1 MHIYFFI
8 RRAGKCPGKEVMEKE
23 KIKKSEQ
30 PGCVVG
36 IGSSAGG
43 LEALQQF
50 LTFLPADTGMA
61 FVVIQHLSP
70 DHRSLLADILAKYT
84 SMKVMEAQDGM
95 YVRKNTV
102 IMLPP
107 KYNMEIE
114 AGVLH
119 LHEYNHQHINHPIDV
134 FFRSL
139 AKAYENRAVAVI
151 LSGTGSDGT
160 NGIRSI
166 KERNGLIIVQAP
178 ESAKFDGMPRSA
190 IATGFADLILN
201 PDSIAREM
209 AHISRSMADAG
220 QRLQLS
226 DGDLM
231 SQVFSILKNVTNVN
245 YSYYKQ
251 TTVLRR
257 IERRIVVTHN
267 RNLREYVNYMSNNP
281 EEVRL
286 LAKEVLIGVTSFFRD
301 QDYFEVLKER
311 VVKDLL
317 QSHRASDQ
325 IRVWVAGCSTG
336 EEAYSIAILFVEAM
350 EELGLR
356 RDVKIFATDLDGDSI
371 AVAGRGVYGDS
382 IQEDVSVTR
391 LSRFFTKKG
400 NRYTVNH
407 DIRKMIVFAQHN
419 VFQDPPFGRL
429 DLVSCRNLL
438 IYFQNIL
445 QRNLFAIFHMALNDG
460 GYLFLGRSESVIDY
474 DDVFRVIAPNEK
486 IFVHNSAGRTPSHE
500 HITYSLQGIESQLVP
515 PHYKDS
521 SYDSD
526 NRFPSGEMDT
536 RALEIL
542 MPACVLVNEKNEL
555 CHSYGKCGDFITIPV
570 GNVTLDIFSLLR
582 EDLRIAVSKALKEA
596 RERRQRVA
604 YDKIPVKIGEEPEY
618 ISLVAQ
624 PISDK
629 IGADTGVTAIAFLR
643 GDRENGPAVDM
654 EHYNIDTAAAQRISD
669 LEQELHVSQDNLSH
683 TVTELESVNAELQA
697 ANEELLTAN
706 EELQSSNEELQ
717 SVNEELYTVNSE
729 YQAKVGELASVNDD
743 MANFLATTM
752 VGIVMVDRKLNVRKF
767 TEYIADEFSVAEH
780 DVGRSLRYIAYHFAT
795 VDLIA
800 LCHQVLQTM
809 QPVELACASVAGKT
823 YLVRIAP
830 YRTLEKK
837 VMEADGAEDSGTAMY
852 GTGYGSTAAG
862 ERINAKQYTGGSG
875 GSANVAGFAGSAI
888 HGDSRTG
895 MPGDTGSAKAEN
907 HVHALSGGRV
917 GKARAA
923 DRYTDVD
930 QETGAGGHK
939 SYVSGLV
946 LTFIDTTQQIGDQQQ
961 IEEMSKALRAAVK
974 SGQEKEAFLS
984 HMSHDMRTPLTAIKG
999 LAQLSLREKDL
1010 PEGIRDNMEKILSS
1024 TNYLTSLIDEVLETS
1039 RINAGK
1045 IVSVSTAVRERDVI
1059 EEAVSIVEQRAKSVS
1074 LTLQTRIDGC
1084 ENRMVMMDTEHVTR
1098 IIVNLLGNAIKFT
1111 PPGGRIDF
1119 EASVLY
1125 TDEHA
1130 SHTYTIRD
1138 TGRGISEAFQQKM
1151 FMPFEQE
1158 GTGDS
1163 GMRDGTG
1170 LGLYICR
1177 NLIDLLGGTIT
1188 CHSKV
1193 GHGTTFIV
1201 SLEYDLASPDQIRTQ
1216 SRRSSTIEGRMLY
1229 GKNILVAEDNT
1240 LNAEVVMKILETR
1253 GLHAELAR
1261 DGEEAVTLYESS
1273 GPYHF
1278 QAVLMDVMMP
1288 IMDGE
1293 EAARAIRAS
1302 ELQDA
1307 ETIPIIALTADIDP
1321 ANEKRCLEAGMS
1333 ACLRKPIDTA
1343 ELFSTL
1349 YREIVRTRE
1358 I

>member
-1 MHIYFFI
+1 
-8 RRAGKCPGKEVMEKE
+8 MERE

-84 SMKVMEAQDGM
+84 SMKVMEARDGM

-336 EEAYSIAILFVEAM
+336 EEAYSIAILFAEAM

-391 LSRFFTKKG
+391 LSRFFAKKG
-400 NRYTVNH
+400 NRYTVSH

-500 HITYSLQGIESQLVP
+500 HITYSLQGIESQLMSP
-515 PHYKDS
+515 RARDS
-521 SYDSD
+521 SYDSES
-526 NRFPSGEMDT
+526 RFPSGEMDT
-536 RALEIL
+536 RALELL
-542 MPACVLVNEKNEL
+542 MPACVLINEKNEL
-555 CHSYGKCGDFITIPV
+555 CRSYGKCGDFITIPV
-570 GNVTLDIFSLLR
+570 GNVTLDIFSLIR

-596 RERRQRVA
+596 RERKQRVA
-604 YDKIPVKIGEEPEY
+604 YDRIPVRIGEEPEY

-624 PISDK
+624 PINDK

-643 GDRENGPAVDM
+643 GSQEKVPAVDM
-654 EHYNIDTAAAQRISD
+654 EHYDIDTAAAQRISD

-780 DVGRSLRYIAYHFAT
+780 DVGRSLRYIAYHFAA

-830 YRTLEKK
+830 YRTMEKK
-837 VMEADGAEDSGTAMY
+837 AMVTEDPGEAGTE
-852 GTGYGSTAAG
+852 YGSPAAG
-862 ERINAKQYTGGSG
+862 ERVNAKQYTGGSG
-875 GSANVAGFAGSAI
+875 GK
-888 HGDSRTG
+888 SRT
-895 MPGDTGSAKAEN
+895 E
-907 HVHALSGGRV
+907 
-917 GKARAA
+917 
-923 DRYTDVD
+923 DRYADPEQD
-930 QETGAGGHK
+930 TGAGRHK
-939 SYVSGLV
+939 ASVRGLV
-946 LTFIDTTQQIGDQQQ
+946 LTFIDTTRQIGDQQQ
-961 IEEMSKALRAAVK
+961 IEEMSKALRAAVR

-999 LAQLSLREKDL
+999 LIQLSLREKEL
-1010 PEGIRDNMEKILSS
+1010 PEGIRDNMDKILSS

-1045 IVSVSTAVRERDVI
+1045 VVSVSTAVREKEVI
-1059 EEAVSIVEQRAKSVS
+1059 EEAAAIVAQKAKSAE
-1074 LTLQTRIDGC
+1074 LAFQTRIDGC

-1098 IIVNLLGNAIKFT
+1098 IIVNLLSNAIKFT
-1111 PPGGRIDF
+1111 PPGGRVDF

-1138 TGRGISEAFQQKM
+1138 TGRGISETFQQKM

-1158 GTGDS
+1158 GLTDDS
-1163 GMRDGTG
+1163 MRDGTG

-1188 CHSKV
+1188 CHSKP
-1193 GHGTTFIV
+1193 GRGTTFIV
-1201 SLEYDLASPDQIRTQ
+1201 SLEYDLATPDQIRTQ
-1216 SRRSSTIEGRMLY
+1216 SRRNSTIEERMLY
-1229 GKNILVAEDNT
+1229 GKNVLVAEDNA
-1240 LNAEVVMKILETR
+1240 LNAEVVIKILETR
-1253 GLHAELAR
+1253 GMHAELAR

-1288 IMDGE
+1288 VMNGE

-1302 ELQDA
+1302 RLQDA

-1321 ANEKRCLEAGMS
+1321 EKEKRCLDAGMS

-1349 YREIVRTRE
+1349 YGEIVRTQE
-1358 I
+1358 T